1 MINKSILRE
10 YDIRGIY
17 GKTLTDH
24 DAFLVGWSFSKYLQT
39 LLKRESIMVNV
50 CRDGRHSSMSLYSS
64 LVKGL
69 VEGGAAVQNI
79 GIGPTPMLYFSN
91 FIDDAVDAGIMITGS
106 HNPPEYNGFK
116 FIATRSPFFGE
127 KIQKLHKISQEY
139 TAGESKID
147 VTVPEVSYTEEYVDK
162 LLSVCDGIKEFK
174 IAWDPGNGAAGEIIE
189 KLCQKL
195 PGKHILLNEK
205 IDGNF
210 PAHHP
215 DPTVVENLE
224 QLKAAVIENNCDLGI
239 AFDGD
244 GDRIGVIDNLGR
256 IIWGDQLLTILAK
269 EILTRLPGAPIIADV
284 KASSVFF
291 DQIKKYGGV
300 PVMWKTGHSNI
311 KQHMKD
317 IGAPLAGEMSG
328 HIFIGDQY
336 YGYDDALYTA
346 ARVISLLSSS
356 GENHL
361 SNIIDTLPRT
371 YNTPEIRI
379 ECKDEEKF
387 AIVEDLKKYF
397 RDNNIEFNDIDGI
410 RYSSKTGWGLIRAS
424 NTQEVLVCRFE
435 ADSEAEVQ
443 EQISF
448 IGRLLKEHNLTLAI
462 DP

>member
-39 LLKRESIMVNV
+39 LLNRERIMVNV
-50 CRDGRHSSMSLYSS
+50 CRDGRHSSISLYLS
-64 LVKGL
+64 LIKGL
-69 VEGGAAVQNI
+69 VEGGAAVQSI

-91 FIDDAVDAGIMITGS
+91 FIDGEVDAGIMITGS

-116 FIATRSPFFGE
+116 FIADRSPFFGE
-127 KIQKLHKISQEY
+127 KIQKLHEISAEY
-139 TAGESKID
+139 KADDRHINVAVQD
-147 VTVPEVSYTEEYVDK
+147 VSYIEEYVNK
-162 LLSVCDGIKEFK
+162 LLSVCSGIREFK
-174 IAWDPGNGAAGEIIE
+174 IAWDPGNGAAGEVVE

-224 QLKAAVIENNCDLGI
+224 QLKAAVINNNCDLGV

-284 KASSVFF
+284 KASRVFF
-291 DQIKKYGGV
+291 EQIKKYGGV

-346 ARVISLLSSS
+346 VRLISLLSSS
-356 GENHL
+356 GENHF
-361 SNIIDTLPRT
+361 SNIVDALPKT

-448 IGRLLKEHNLTLAI
+448 ISRLLKEHNLTLSV
-462 DP
+462 D